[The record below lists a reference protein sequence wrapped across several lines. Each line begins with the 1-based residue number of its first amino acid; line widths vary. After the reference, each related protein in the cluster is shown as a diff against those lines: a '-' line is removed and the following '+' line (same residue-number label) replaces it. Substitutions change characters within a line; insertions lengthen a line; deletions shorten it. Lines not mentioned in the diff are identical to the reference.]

1 MTENLTV
8 SVAEFRRWTEEQWTA
23 ACRRMNPY
31 YGTKVNDGHIPVECT
46 RADCTGCMFCE
57 GGLFACE
64 VCGSFEG
71 ATTTF
76 CPGQPMTKAEADAV
90 YTGDLDYRDDQWVDG
105 PSTQTP
111 ALFARARLVLA

>member
-1 MTENLTV
+1 MTESLTV
-8 SVAEFRRWTEEQWTA
+8 SVAEFRRWTVEEWA
-23 ACRRMNPY
+23 DACRRMNPY
-31 YGTKVNDGHIPVECT
+31 YGTKIDNGHVAYECRCDRT
-46 RADCTGCMFCE
+46 TCMFCD

-76 CPGQPMTKAEADAV
+76 CPGRPMTKDEEDAV
-90 YTGDLDYRDDQWVDG
+90 YSGDLDYRDGQWINA

-111 ALFARARLVLA
+111 AIFARARLALA

>member
-1 MTENLTV
+1 
-8 SVAEFRRWTEEQWTA
+8 
-23 ACRRMNPY
+23 
-31 YGTKVNDGHIPVECT
+31 
-46 RADCTGCMFCE
+46 MFCD

-76 CPGQPMTKAEADAV
+76 CPGRRMTKAEEDGV
-90 YTGDLDYRDDQWVDG
+90 YAGNLDYRDGQWIDG

-111 ALFARARLVLA
+111 AIFTRAREVLA